1 MGTIKWGADEIK
13 NMTLFEILTG
23 VSAMDCVSVDDAIG
37 FLVEENDMGMAI
49 GNNGKSIDKVR
60 DKLGKQVFL
69 MQHSQDMQK
78 FIIYA
83 LHPAYVKSVRISDTR
98 KGKIASADISK
109 EDYRKAV
116 GEGNK
121 KLAIA
126 KLFAN
131 RMFDIEDIIIKAD
144 MSEMPHQYR
153 NVSFRQNNFK
163 RDDSSGKERSER
175 PFDRRDRRDKGDRSR
190 ERDRKFNR

>member
-23 VSAMDCVSVDDAIG
+23 VSAMDCVSVDDAAG

-49 GNNGKSIDKVR
+49 GKNGENINKVR

-78 FIIYA
+78 FITYA
-83 LHPAYVKSVRISDTR
+83 LHPAYVKSVRISDTT

-109 EDYRKAV
+109 EDYRKAA

-121 KLAIA
+121 KIAIA

-131 RMFDIEDIIIKAD
+131 RMFDIEDIVIKAD
-144 MSEMPHQYR
+144 MSEMPHQR
-153 NVSFRQNNFK
+153 RDVSFHHNNFK

-175 PFDRRDRRDKGDRSR
+175 PFDRRDRKDRRDN
-190 ERDRKFNR
+190 RKFKG

>member
-23 VSAMDCVSVDDAIG
+23 VSAMDCVSVDDAAG

-49 GNNGKSIDKVR
+49 GKNGESINKVR

-69 MQHSQDMQK
+69 MQHSQDIEK

-83 LHPAYVKSVRISDTR
+83 LHPAYVRSVRISDTT

-144 MSEMPHQYR
+144 MSEMPHQR
-153 NVSFRQNNFK
+153 RDASFHQNTSHQNNFK

-175 PFDRRDRRDKGDRSR
+175 SFDRRDRRDRG
-190 ERDRKFNR
+190 DRKFNR

>member
-23 VSAMDCVSVDDAIG
+23 VSAVDCVSVDGAAG

-49 GNNGKSIDKVR
+49 GKKGESINKVR

-69 MQHSQDMQK
+69 MQHSQDAQK
-78 FIIYA
+78 FIMYA
-83 LHPAYVKSVRISDTR
+83 LHPAYVKSVRISDTA

-109 EDYRKAV
+109 EDYKKAV

-131 RMFDIEDIIIKAD
+131 RMFDIEDIVIKAN
-144 MSEMPHQYR
+144 MSETPHQR
-153 NVSFRQNNFK
+153 RGVSFHQNNFK
-163 RDDSSGKERSER
+163 RGDSSGKERSKR
-175 PFDRRDRRDKGDRSR
+175 SFDRRNRRDKRN
-190 ERDRKFNR
+190 RK